1 VTARL
6 IARYAAIAAAYAAV
20 GTFGAL
26 VAGPALGP
34 SLWWVMRHEPALPSP
49 SVLSVALLVLG
60 VIWVT
65 TQDSGEGMEPVR
77 PVRAAGLLA
86 RLARYFRDARGRCER
101 EAAAASD
108 FVVSR
113 DDLDYA
119 EALMFAGRGL
129 RF

>member
-1 VTARL
+1 VTGRP

-26 VAGPALGP
+26 AAGPALGP
-34 SLWWVMRHEPALPSP
+34 SLWWLMRHQPTPPSP

-60 VIWVT
+60 VIWLGL
-65 TQDSGEGMEPVR
+65 QDSAGDMEPVR
-77 PVRAAGLLA
+77 PASASGLLA

-108 FVVSR
+108 YVVSR